1 MSFTTSI
8 LFFHHLMMLHSGG
21 NLVTTTIYKI
31 LEHNHPHLPT
41 AQSCSPPPPLPLPL
55 ALVLS
60 YPALDFNFTSWMTP
74 SNLRVLR
81 AEHEKSTTSLS
92 SLLSQQKDHFAKK
105 SPLSVVE
112 DVRERRHQRQR
123 SWAGRLLSAS
133 NVVGPLSPVTKKG
146 GVIWGGGDEEGKSK
160 KSLNRS
166 RSGSN
171 GAVER
176 SPVAPR
182 DAPSVASVV
191 GGTMDSGNGSV
202 ITSPTGTST
211 PTPIGT
217 PTPRQMTSKGP
228 TSFRA
233 RLLSRVNEVN
243 DLAIDTGVIAGNS
256 PPPAGTSS
264 GVVHGYS
271 NGSRPNMLSFLSSSQ
286 NHPQQQ
292 QQQSGA
298 NGGEVFSS
306 DGEDDNRHYHHHSPS
321 RKSKSPPEEA
331 DDEEGNSSDDD
342 DVYGRYSRMEDK
354 DKPLSARVLYSDGEN
369 GPDGRET
376 NEGGREVKGKK
387 VPIGTRLTMT
397 SRTAFFT
404 DRIISPSMVS
414 TTAFVCKE
422 GRFVD
427 N

>member
-1 MSFTTSI
+1 
-8 LFFHHLMMLHSGG
+8 MMLHSGG

-31 LEHNHPHLPT
+31 LEPNHPHIHPRNVST
-41 AQSCSPPPPLPLPL
+41 STSGANNSSTTTQSRSPPPPLPLPL

-112 DVRERRHQRQR
+112 DVRKRRHHGQR

-133 NVVGPLSPVTKKG
+133 N
-146 GVIWGGGDEEGKSK
+146 
-160 KSLNRS
+160 
-166 RSGSN
+166 
-171 GAVER
+171 
-176 SPVAPR
+176 
-182 DAPSVASVV
+182 
-191 GGTMDSGNGSV
+191 GTL
-202 ITSPTGTST
+202 
-211 PTPIGT
+211 IGT
-217 PTPRQMTSKGP
+217 PIPRQMTSKGP

-264 GVVHGYS
+264 GMVNGYS

-292 QQQSGA
+292 QI
-298 NGGEVFSS
+298 
-306 DGEDDNRHYHHHSPS
+306 
-321 RKSKSPPEEA
+321 
-331 DDEEGNSSDDD
+331 
-342 DVYGRYSRMEDK
+342 GR
-354 DKPLSARVLYSDGEN
+354 AHV
-369 GPDGRET
+369 
-376 NEGGREVKGKK
+376 
-387 VPIGTRLTMT
+387 
-397 SRTAFFT
+397 
-404 DRIISPSMVS
+404 
-414 TTAFVCKE
+414 
-422 GRFVD
+422 
-427 N
+427 